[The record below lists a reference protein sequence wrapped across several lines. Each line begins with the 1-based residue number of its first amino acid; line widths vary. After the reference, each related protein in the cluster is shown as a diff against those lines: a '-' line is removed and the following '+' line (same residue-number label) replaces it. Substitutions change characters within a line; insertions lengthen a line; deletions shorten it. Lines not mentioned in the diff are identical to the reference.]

1 MPISIRGAER
11 ATGLIAAVWPTGMT
25 KPRIGAP
32 FKFVQDDDTPMR
44 RGLALS
50 TDEIKLRI
58 ATLIPKANRGKYA
71 ETAGGPFRFTRNLQ
85 IGGREP
91 SWERF
96 HSKGNGAGPVAFHHL
111 FDPSGC
117 SFRWHRALVS

>member
-1 MPISIRGAER
+1 MPFSIRGAER

-58 ATLIPKANRGKYA
+58 ATLIPKANRREYA
-71 ETAGGPFRFTRNLQ
+71 ETAGGPFRFMRNLQ

-96 HSKGNGAGPVAFHHL
+96 RSKGNDAGRVAFYHQIYL
-111 FDPSGC
+111 PGC
-117 SFRWHRALVS
+117 NFH